1 MNGQKVKPENI
12 PKRKREQLAAPL
24 LQIVKEAFEDP
35 AIVQE
40 FKNWQEARKKKG
52 ESDERIRMENSGAAI

>member
-1 MNGQKVKPENI
+1 M
-12 PKRKREQLAAPL
+12 

>member
-40 FKNWQEARKKKG
+40 FKNWQEARKNTQR
-52 ESDERIRMENSGAAI
+52 STQP